1 MRRYVSTL
9 SDMAERQN
17 VRFHDFFPIFFYKEI
32 TLNVDGRT
40 QQLLAWSTSP
50 VELLFGVDTIDV
62 VGSYALA
69 MVLVLR

>member
-17 VRFHDFFPIFFYKEI
+17 VRFHDLFPIFYKEI

>member
-1 MRRYVSTL
+1 MCVFTIFS
-9 SDMAERQN
+9 
-17 VRFHDFFPIFFYKEI
+17 PFFYKEI